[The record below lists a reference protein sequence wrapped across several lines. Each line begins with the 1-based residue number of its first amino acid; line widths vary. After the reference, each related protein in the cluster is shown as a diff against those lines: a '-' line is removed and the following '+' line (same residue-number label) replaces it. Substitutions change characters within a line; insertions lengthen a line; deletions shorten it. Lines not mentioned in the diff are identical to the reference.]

1 MISDLLA
8 SSQISKYISPYSPL
22 FSTWVVWGV
31 QLLYQFKAEPCF
43 DRNLKAVAAHIAS
56 CCCCCCLPVGES
68 SSSSRRE
75 DRTQSVGGK
84 RNVLVFSKHS
94 DSHICIEALF
104 SVRPLG
110 KSKRWVLDVP
120 VCWMLVDQACIL
132 GFHSHVRNL
141 HLLLLKRRIVLTKSL
156 PNFFQKKTS
165 QDFFQMIGISKYFGP
180 INTSSVEFHID
191 ADGADTG
198 RMCSS
203 LGLQPGGEE
212 AVGKAR

>member
-1 MISDLLA
+1 MLLVRFLNIYLHILLSFPHGLSGVFSCCINLKRNLVLTETLKLWTQAAQIA
-8 SSQISKYISPYSPL
+8 SS
-22 FSTWVVWGV
+22 
-31 QLLYQFKAEPCF
+31 
-43 DRNLKAVAAHIAS
+43 
-56 CCCCCCLPVGES
+56 CLPVGE

-156 PNFFQKKTS
+156 PNLFQKKTS
-165 QDFFQMIGISKYFGP
+165 QDCFQMIGISKYFGP